1 MQFIAVIDNFLRH
14 CGLPETLCTEPLH
27 AEVTIL
33 LFGQAYISLLGH
45 GQNCPDCRAAAVGL
59 AVWTENAEGVVQPAV
74 KQAFQILRRRLLLL
88 RLTDQQHRTGK
99 AGCLFLQQSPVK
111 VAGLVVQT
119 KTIDM
124 KFFQPEQGMGKKQT
138 AHFGFFDSEAIAV
151 AVSGLSFIQGTAVE
165 TGQVLLRQA
174 AAGGNTLDDHL
185 QSLPVTAGDEGLQ
198 LFRSAKLWMHG
209 EITGDAAV
217 DWIQSADLEMG
228 DAALLHC
235 GQFGIGKSQIGCSG
249 LSIAAGERENPGYAV
264 IQPCRLQVTVV
275 LCCFQ
280 HGNDAGG
287 FRGVFYAQRIGVCLH
302 KRVAGGGQYF
312 EFIEITACHAG
323 NEQLPESQITDSA
336 HRVAASVPVVEAADH
351 ADTPGARG
359 PDTKVDAGCVQSRFR
374 MGATKFEQAVVFA
387 VLELCFLFQGK
398 LVRLEAIGV
407 VQFEDV
413 SPGVDDLKAIVGNLF
428 IRNCNLRFKKPLL
441 GDLFHYH
448 GSFRGLQQLQL
459 DRLREGQK
467 SPDLTVAGL
476 VRDRVRAENGMRQVS
491 VPVMVAETELVGVLN
506 ISHPEA
512 DYFNDW
518 HIRLLHIYKNMLGQ
532 LITNCRLFQ
541 QMEKKIASR
550 TAKLQQALQDVKYLK
565 ERYESMSMID
575 DLTGLFNRRY
585 FYAQA
590 AVIISSLERYG
601 QGLCVLILDLDFFK
615 KINDTYGHMTGDQV
629 LIDVAATLKEEMRDS
644 DILVRFGG
652 EEFVVVFTN
661 TDCQN
666 GFIFAERI
674 RKSINALSWNLDDE
688 QVKITVSIDMTCLD
702 AAESS
707 KPGINIDHLI
717 HCADVA
723 LYRSKAEGRNRSTIF
738 TQEMLQSKR

>member
-1 MQFIAVIDNFLRH
+1 
-14 CGLPETLCTEPLH
+14 
-27 AEVTIL
+27 
-33 LFGQAYISLLGH
+33 
-45 GQNCPDCRAAAVGL
+45 
-59 AVWTENAEGVVQPAV
+59 
-74 KQAFQILRRRLLLL
+74 
-88 RLTDQQHRTGK
+88 
-99 AGCLFLQQSPVK
+99 
-111 VAGLVVQT
+111 
-119 KTIDM
+119 
-124 KFFQPEQGMGKKQT
+124 
-138 AHFGFFDSEAIAV
+138 
-151 AVSGLSFIQGTAVE
+151 
-165 TGQVLLRQA
+165 
-174 AAGGNTLDDHL
+174 
-185 QSLPVTAGDEGLQ
+185 
-198 LFRSAKLWMHG
+198 
-209 EITGDAAV
+209 
-217 DWIQSADLEMG
+217 
-228 DAALLHC
+228 
-235 GQFGIGKSQIGCSG
+235 
-249 LSIAAGERENPGYAV
+249 
-264 IQPCRLQVTVV
+264 
-275 LCCFQ
+275 
-280 HGNDAGG
+280 
-287 FRGVFYAQRIGVCLH
+287 
-302 KRVAGGGQYF
+302 
-312 EFIEITACHAG
+312 
-323 NEQLPESQITDSA
+323 
-336 HRVAASVPVVEAADH
+336 
-351 ADTPGARG
+351 
-359 PDTKVDAGCVQSRFR
+359 
-374 MGATKFEQAVVFA
+374 
-387 VLELCFLFQGK
+387 
-398 LVRLEAIGV
+398 
-407 VQFEDV
+407 
-413 SPGVDDLKAIVGNLF
+413 
-428 IRNCNLRFKKPLL
+428 
-441 GDLFHYH
+441 
-448 GSFRGLQQLQL
+448 
-459 DRLREGQK
+459 
-467 SPDLTVAGL
+467 
-476 VRDRVRAENGMRQVS
+476 
-491 VPVMVAETELVGVLN
+491 MVAETELVGVLN